1 MVSPWLRGARLVI
14 VTYGSTA
21 VFHHNAFMMRET
33 LLDFFD
39 ERLRSDTE
47 FFVHDNGYRIRHY
60 SYAAVRR
67 AACDFAARLAA
78 EGIGD
83 GDKALFWGEN
93 RPEWVMAFWGCLLR
107 GVVVVPID
115 YRASAG
121 FLHKVEQLVE
131 ARVLLVGDEVEPAAN
146 PGLDV
151 WRLAELSET
160 ADAPAPPVPTRH
172 TPARDDIAE
181 IIFTSGATSEPKGVV
196 ITHRNVLANIVP
208 VEREVLKYRKFG
220 WPFKPLRFLNLL
232 PLSHMF
238 GQSLATFI
246 PPMLPGVCVF
256 MRGYS
261 PSAIVHQ
268 LHSRRVSVLVCVPKI
283 LDVLRE
289 HVLQI
294 APEVAETPADNPHV
308 SRRWWRYRRIH
319 RLFGMK
325 FWCFIVGA
333 APLDPDLEAF
343 WSRLGFLV
351 VQGYGL
357 TETAPIVTLNHPF
370 KTRRGTVGTP
380 IAGVEIRIAD
390 DGEILVKGENVTT
403 GYFGAAADTTV
414 VFEDGWFHTG
424 DLGAL
429 DQEGRLQVLGRK
441 KEVIVTPEGLNVFPE
456 DVERV
461 VDGVP
466 GVKESVVVGLARDG
480 EERVY
485 AVVMLETPTDPA
497 IIVRAAN
504 RELDDHQRLRGV
516 LVWPGDR
523 LPRTEGTQKLKRGA
537 VREWAEQGAAPV
549 AVKTDTGDRTVAS
562 ILERVAGG
570 TVSQATRL
578 DELGLTS
585 LERVEL
591 LMVLENELDATVD
604 EGAVSGAATVADLEA
619 LVASPAAAPR
629 TPEPSFPLPRWNQSL
644 VVRATRRACLG
655 LGLLPLTRLFAWIRV
670 HGLEHLAA
678 IGGPVVFA
686 ANHQSFIDPAVILAA
701 LPRTMRYRV
710 VTAMAKD
717 FFAPH
722 FHPEG
727 HTRRARFTS
736 GVNYYLVTA
745 LFNAF
750 PLPQREA
757 GARHALRYAGELIGS
772 GNSLVIFPEGR
783 RTVGDAIAAFQPGA
797 AMIAARLDVPVVP
810 VRLRGIDVVLGEGQR
825 MARPGRVE
833 VRFGPPLRL
842 SGSDYAA
849 LAARLGAAVK
859 AL

>member
-1 MVSPWLRGARLVI
+1 
-14 VTYGSTA
+14 
-21 VFHHNAFMMRET
+21 
-33 LLDFFD
+33 
-39 ERLRSDTE
+39 
-47 FFVHDNGYRIRHY
+47 
-60 SYAAVRR
+60 
-67 AACDFAARLAA
+67 
-78 EGIGD
+78 
-83 GDKALFWGEN
+83 
-93 RPEWVMAFWGCLLR
+93 
-107 GVVVVPID
+107 
-115 YRASAG
+115 
-121 FLHKVEQLVE
+121 
-131 ARVLLVGDEVEPAAN
+131 
-146 PGLDV
+146 
-151 WRLAELSET
+151 
-160 ADAPAPPVPTRH
+160 
-172 TPARDDIAE
+172 
-181 IIFTSGATSEPKGVV
+181 
-196 ITHRNVLANIVP
+196 
-208 VEREVLKYRKFG
+208 
-220 WPFKPLRFLNLL
+220 
-232 PLSHMF
+232 
-238 GQSLATFI
+238 
-246 PPMLPGVCVF
+246 
-256 MRGYS
+256 
-261 PSAIVHQ
+261 
-268 LHSRRVSVLVCVPKI
+268 
-283 LDVLRE
+283 
-289 HVLQI
+289 
-294 APEVAETPADNPHV
+294 
-308 SRRWWRYRRIH
+308 
-319 RLFGMK
+319 MK

-390 DGEILVKGENVTT
+390 DGEILVKGNNVTT
-403 GYFGAAADTTV
+403 GYFGAAAVTAA

-429 DQEGRLQVLGRK
+429 DEEGRLQVLGRK
-441 KEVIVTPEGLNVFPE
+441 KEVIVTPEGLNVFPN

-466 GVKESVVVGLARDG
+466 GVKESAVVGLARDG
-480 EERVY
+480 EERAY
-485 AVVMLETPTDPA
+485 AVVVLETPTDPA
-497 IIVRAAN
+497 LIVRTAN
-504 RELDDHQRLRGV
+504 RELDDHQRLRDV
-516 LVWPGDR
+516 LLWPGDR

-537 VREWAEQGAAPV
+537 VKKWAEQGAAPV
-549 AVKTDTGDRTVAS
+549 AAKTDTGDRTVAS

-570 TVSQATRL
+570 TLTQDTRL

-591 LMVLENELDATVD
+591 LMVLENELDATLD

-619 LVASPAAAPR
+619 LVASPGAASR
-629 TPEPSFPLPRWNQSL
+629 IPEPSFPLPRWNQSMI
-644 VVRATRRACLG
+644 VRAVRRVCLE

-670 HGLEHLAA
+670 GGLEHLTTN
-678 IGGPVVFA
+678 GGPVVFA

-701 LPRTMRYRV
+701 LPRAMRHRV

-722 FHPEG
+722 FHPDG
-727 HTRRARFTS
+727 HTRTARFTN
-736 GVNYYLVTA
+736 GINYYLVTA

-757 GARHALRYAGELIGS
+757 GARHALRYAGELIGT

-783 RTVGDAIAAFQPGA
+783 RTVGDAIAPFQPGA

-810 VRLRGIDVVLGEGQR
+810 VRLRGIDHVLGEGQC

-849 LAARLGAAVK
+849 LAAQLETVVR